1 MFPDQANAAV
11 LSDEETEAH
20 SGEMTPHGDR
30 GTLGAQNLVSLS
42 LNSSA
47 DCQVMLVLCGTV
59 LCGTEESE
67 EETVGPTGPPHS

>member
-47 DCQVMLVLCGTV
+47 DCQVMLVL
-59 LCGTEESE
+59 
-67 EETVGPTGPPHS
+67 